1 MADPEKDQPSLEL
14 PKLSLRR
21 RKPRAAAPK
30 PAPRPAG
37 RPARR
42 PTPEAAPA
50 PAPVIEETPPLA
62 AEAPEPIRE
71 PAAQPQLRRS
81 ARRPRGPG
89 GMLSAVLSGV
99 VVGLGIVGLTWASLR
114 SCERVQGTSSC
125 GDVGYPMLGLIL
137 VVMVVVGWLLLKALR
152 VPDPATTSFLGTGL
166 AVVVALLVLVDHL
179 LDRSMVVVVP
189 LICAATFG
197 LAHWVTRTFMEPPR
211 D

>member
-21 RKPRAAAPK
+21 RKRP
-30 PAPRPAG
+30 PA
-37 RPARR
+37 
-42 PTPEAAPA
+42 EPA
-50 PAPVIEETPPLA
+50 PAPEPVPVPPVEETRPVVVDDPRPELYPGI
-62 AEAPEPIRE
+62 EPAPEPE
-71 PAAQPQLRRS
+71 PRRK
-81 ARRPRGPG
+81 ARREREPG
-89 GMLSAVLSGV
+89 GMAGAVLTGL

-137 VVMVVVGWLLLKALR
+137 VVLVLVGWLLLRLLR
-152 VPDPATTSFLGTGL
+152 VPDPASTSFLGLGL
-166 AVVVALLVLVDHL
+166 AVVIALLVLVDHL

-189 LICAATFG
+189 LICALTFG
-197 LAHWVTRTFMEPPR
+197 VAHWVTRTFVEPPR